1 MYSDVSKTLLSIRMD
16 GISAKGR
23 TDLIKFVSG
32 GRLTPLRAIQ
42 AKCYDCM
49 GYYADGKRDCEQ
61 HDCPLHRF
69 MPYREGASAEVV
81 GDVGE
86 EEDDEDQDAHN

>member
-1 MYSDVSKTLLSIRMD
+1 MYPDVSKTLLSIRVD

-23 TDLIKFVSG
+23 IDLIKFVSG

-49 GYYADGKRDCEQ
+49 GYYVDGKRDCEQ
-61 HDCPLHRF
+61 YDCPLHCF
-69 MPYREGASAEVV
+69 MPYREGASAE
-81 GDVGE
+81 GE
-86 EEDDEDQDAHN
+86 GEDDEDQDAHD